1 MQRRMTGSALLAISL
16 TIVPGAMGWRM
27 AHATGKPAISPI
39 AEQDP
44 KAAARTPGDPK
55 RIARG
60 EYLVKTMG
68 CHDCHTPHKL
78 GPKGPERDMSRALT
92 GHPEGLVMPPGPKL
106 PAGPWIWVG
115 AGTMTAFSGPW
126 GVSFTANLTPDPETG
141 LGKWTEDMFITAMKT
156 GRHEGK
162 GRPILPPMPYFV
174 VAELNDEDIKSLF
187 AYLQSLPPVKNRVP
201 QPVDPPE
208 SGR

>member
-1 MQRRMTGSALLAISL
+1 MQRTLTGNALLALTL

-27 AHATGKPAISPI
+27 AHATASSDASAAAAV

-44 KAAARTPGDPK
+44 KAAAKDPK

-92 GHPEGLVMPPGPKL
+92 GHPEGMVMPPGPKL
-106 PAGPWIWVG
+106 PPGPWVWVG

-141 LGKWTEDMFITAMKT
+141 LGKWTEEMFISTMKT
-156 GRHEGK
+156 GRQQGK

-208 SGR
+208 GGK